1 MDSRGAEE
9 VGLGEEWTRVPRR
22 VSFSRL
28 GVSST
33 HLHISL
39 STHFTLHTYRAM
51 DVPDVHHLKSG
62 EVNLGTSIMAVQ
74 FDGGVVIGAD
84 SRTTTGAYIANRV
97 TDKLTYVHDRIYC
110 CRSGSA
116 ADTQAVADIVHYYLQ
131 MYTQTTGTPTVQVA
145 AALFEKMCYENKDA
159 LSAGIIVAGWDKDH
173 GPSVYN
179 IPLGGGLF
187 RQPWAIGGS
196 GSTYVYG
203 YCDAT
208 YQDGWNRDE
217 TVNFVKNTLS
227 LAMARDGSSGGVIR
241 MCVITED
248 GVERLFVPGNELPRF
263 WEGKEVL
270 GKAVKQVLPEG
281 VPMAVEG

>member
-1 MDSRGAEE
+1 MDRID
-9 VGLGEEWTRVPRR
+9 
-22 VSFSRL
+22 FQQ
-28 GVSST
+28 
-33 HLHISL
+33 
-39 STHFTLHTYRAM
+39 
-51 DVPDVHHLKSG
+51 LKKG

-74 FDGGVVIGAD
+74 FADGVVIGAD
-84 SRTTTGAYIANRV
+84 SRTTMGSYIANRV
-97 TDKLTYVHDRIYC
+97 TDKLTHIHDRVYC

-131 MYTQTTGTPTVQVA
+131 IHSQSTGAPPPVHTA
-145 AALFEKMCYENKDA
+145 ASLFQGLCYANKDA
-159 LSAGIIVAGWDKDH
+159 LSAGIIVAGWDKEV

-208 YQDGWNRDE
+208 YKEGWGRDE
-217 TVNFVKNTLS
+217 TVEFVRNTLS
-227 LAMARDGSSGGVIR
+227 LAMSRDGSSGGVIR

-248 GVERLFVPGNELPRF
+248 SVERLFVPGNKLPQF
-263 WEGKEVL
+263 WQGTEVL
-270 GKAVKQVLPEG
+270 SDPSTLPKQVDPQ
-281 VPMAVEG
+281 VAPMVVE